1 MLNVARF
8 QPIAHTDWEN
18 RANHMK
24 TIFGSGRKWRWPLG
38 IALLGIAA
46 RLWLW
51 WFSIGSNDVRI
62 WNTHALHVLADGL
75 ARSYQKYQTFPQF
88 NHPPLMAW
96 YAAQA
101 RLWSGDNILQFARLI
116 KLPGL
121 AGEGLTMW
129 ALWRFAGPR
138 AFAVYACQPAAILVS
153 GFHGNSDC
161 LYAALVLVSALAFE
175 KENYWLSGLLWSV
188 SLNVK
193 LLPLAL
199 VPMVFLGPPNRKA
212 LARLAAGLALGM
224 IPFLPAAWTAGRA
237 MYHNIVAYNSLPDNW
252 GLMALLSG
260 GAAMEWCGS
269 ICGGVREWWLVYG
282 RYAVVLSIVGV
293 GILSRLRGRMTM
305 PEQAAVGTALFLLL
319 APGFGV
325 QYVVFAAPL
334 ICLVN
339 SEAGAWWG
347 WTSGA
352 FLAAVYSIFI
362 ISWQPMESRLLMT
375 FPSLIKA
382 LGLVAWAVLAL
393 FVWAQARRAWSRSD
407 ARTTRVS
414 TDVLQIAS
422 H

>member
-1 MLNVARF
+1 MEPAAR
-8 QPIAHTDWEN
+8 
-18 RANHMK
+18 
-24 TIFGSGRKWRWPLG
+24 SGGRWKITGPLG
-38 IALLGIAA
+38 LGLLGIAA

-88 NHPPLMAW
+88 NHPPLMAL

-101 RLWSGDNILQFARLI
+101 RLWSGDNIVQFARLI

-121 AGEGLTMW
+121 AGEGLTLW

-138 AFAVYACQPAAILVS
+138 AFAVYACLPAAILVS

-161 LYAALVLVSALAFE
+161 LYAALVLVAALAFG
-175 KENYWLSGLLWSV
+175 KENYFVSGILWSA

-199 VPMVFLGPPNRKA
+199 IPMVFLGAPNRKA
-212 LARLAAGLALGM
+212 LARLGAGFAVGMTPFIPVAL
-224 IPFLPAAWTAGRA
+224 TAGTA
-237 MYHNIVAYNSLPDNW
+237 MYHNVVAYNSLPDNW
-252 GLMALLSG
+252 GLMALFSG
-260 GAAMEWCGS
+260 GVSTSWCGS
-269 ICGGVREWWLVYG
+269 VCGWAREWWMVNG
-282 RYAVVLSIVGV
+282 RYAVVLSMVGV
-293 GILSRLRGRMTM
+293 GMLSRVRGRMTM

-334 ICLVN
+334 ICLVDCG
-339 SEAGAWWG
+339 AGAWWG

-352 FLAAVYSIFI
+352 FLAAVYSLFM
-362 ISWQPMESRLLMT
+362 ISWQPLESHLLMA
-375 FPSLIKA
+375 FPSLLKA
-382 LGLVAWAVLAL
+382 PGLVAWAVLAL
-393 FVWAQARRAWSRSD
+393 FIWARARKAWSRSLGYPRL
-407 ARTTRVS
+407 AVAPS
-414 TDVLQIAS
+414 EA
-422 H
+422 HP